1 MLLRLARPGFP
12 VLWTLLR
19 VSRGSGSL
27 FFDWTRYFFSSP
39 RFQMSLISVTGI
51 IRREIFTH
59 ANGMVDV
66 SAKPMSHRI
75 AVASCSV
82 EAPVRIVEAI
92 FSPAGAVNNKG
103 NVIQTA
109 RLAGIMGSKRTSDL
123 IPLCHQI
130 PLSHV
135 SLDINRLSPTKIGL
149 TSSVKTQNQTGVEM
163 EALTAVS
170 IAALTVYDMTKSAL
184 KGTTDRIVITDISLD
199 SKTIT
204 DSIS

>member
-1 MLLRLARPGFP
+1 
-12 VLWTLLR
+12 
-19 VSRGSGSL
+19 
-27 FFDWTRYFFSSP
+27 
-39 RFQMSLISVTGI
+39 MSFASVTGT
-51 IRREIFTH
+51 IRRKIFTH

-66 SAKPMSHRI
+66 SSKRVSNRS
-75 AVASCSV
+75 AVASCSI
-82 EAPVRIVEAI
+82 EAPQRIVNAI
-92 FSPAGAVNNKG
+92 FSPAGTVNNKG

-109 RLAGIMGSKRTSDL
+109 RIAGIMGSKKTSDL

-135 SLDINRLSPTKIGL
+135 SLEISRLSPTKIGL
-149 TSSVKTQNQTGVEM
+149 TSRVKTHNQTGVEM

-170 IAALTVYDMTKSAL
+170 IAALTVYDMSKSAL
-184 KGTTDRIVITDISLD
+184 KGTSDRIVITDISLD